1 MAPDN
6 WSRVIHVSGGP
17 EIKAWFEKYLHPQ
30 HAIEHPLQMGCM
42 QTLHWRFP
50 LKKHQK
56 CFVDEETSLDFL
68 LSWGEYMMTTSS
80 FLGEPAGYGLSH
92 DITSSTQSVT
102 ATNTF
107 YASTN
112 NHAVNIQESAKSPP
126 THTHT
131 HTHWSP
137 AHSLW
142 VQGTENNDGILCWSC
157 FMKYSSDASSIRGL
171 NAKIQTGEGWRDEQR
186 WREIRRAGTMR
197 TLEAGKKA

>member
-131 HTHWSP
+131 HTHTEALPTLSECRAQKTMTGFSAGPALWSIQVTP
-137 AHSLW
+137 A
-142 VQGTENNDGILCWSC
+142 Q
-157 FMKYSSDASSIRGL
+157 
-171 NAKIQTGEGWRDEQR
+171 
-186 WREIRRAGTMR
+186 
-197 TLEAGKKA
+197 LEA